1 MDDLYKF
8 QKNSFACDISP
19 SSFVYHIE
27 MHNAFPYQLIK
38 HGRQVMYP
46 VEQCEM
52 ERIYD
57 KYHESVYRLAFAYCK
72 NRADAE
78 DITSEVMLKRFA
90 SRKTFESESHETAW
104 IMRVTVNLAKDL
116 LRSFRYRFTVPL
128 EDAVLIFESPEE
140 SEVYRAVMALPAKYR
155 SVIHLYYYE
164 DYSVAEIA
172 EIVGRSITAVQTQ
185 LYRARKLL
193 RQTLGEE
200 LDL

>member
-1 MDDLYKF
+1 M
-8 QKNSFACDISP
+8 
-19 SSFVYHIE
+19 
-27 MHNAFPYQLIK
+27 
-38 HGRQVMYP
+38 
-46 VEQCEM
+46 EQHEM

-72 NRADAE
+72 NRSDAE

-90 SRKTFESESHETAW
+90 SRKTFETESYETAW
-104 IMRVTVNLAKDL
+104 MMRVTINLAKDL

-172 EIVGRSITAVQTQ
+172 RVVGRSETAVQTQ

-200 LDL
+200 LEL